1 MTWLIDRLR
10 RHWPIL
16 VLVAVGA
23 VIRIGVNNVT
33 IFSPADETAY
43 LNYSKTILTGR
54 TGFETAVQ
62 SFLSDPERWPYPS
75 PSRWVAFEAD
85 AAVCKIAGCDF
96 RALAWMST
104 LSGIALLPVVY
115 AAGRRLLTP
124 AAALIGTAFVTTAPL
139 LLGLGRRAL
148 TDELFVLVTWI
159 AIWAMLRVFGAAR
172 PRDYVAAAVAMG
184 IAFGVKESFG
194 LFALAV
200 AAMFVISPPRRL
212 RWWDLSLVIGPPL
225 VYALGFLLAGGHP
238 GDIVA
243 LERIFLSYR
252 SQPGGYELTYGSGP
266 FYQPIVDFL
275 ILSPAVTM
283 LAIAGFGAA
292 VAGTDIGARRLA
304 AAAIVSFIGFG
315 ILLKDIRYAAAVA
328 PLLGLIAGWVL
339 AERYLRQRDRLVIG
353 GAAAIA
359 VNAGIELWIFW
370 TVFVVGAV
378 YDPVMVNVLRAL
390 HAIP

>member
-1 MTWLIDRLR
+1 MTWMMDRLH

-23 VIRIGVNNVT
+23 AIRIAVNNLT
-33 IFSPADETAY
+33 AFSPADETAY
-43 LNYSKTILTGR
+43 LNYSKTIVTGR

-62 SFLSDPERWPYPS
+62 AFLSDPERWPFPS

-85 AAVCKIAGCDF
+85 AAMCKIAACDY

-115 AAGRRLLTP
+115 AAARRLLTP
-124 AAALIGTAFVTTAPL
+124 AAALLGTALVTTSPL

-148 TDELFVLVTWI
+148 TDELFVLVTWV

-172 PRDYVAAAVAMG
+172 PRDYIAAAIAMG
-184 IAFGVKESFG
+184 IAFGVKESFA
-194 LFALAV
+194 LFAVAV
-200 AAMFVISPPRRL
+200 AAMFLISPPRRV
-212 RWWDLSLVIGPPL
+212 RWWDLSLVIAPPI
-225 VYALGFLLAGGHP
+225 VYALGFMLAGGHP

-252 SQPGGYELTYGSGP
+252 AQPGGYELTYGSGP

-283 LAIAGFGAA
+283 VAIAGFGAA
-292 VAGTDIGARRLA
+292 VAGTDRGARRLA
-304 AAAIVSFIGFG
+304 GAAVVSFIGFG
-315 ILLKDIRYAAAVA
+315 ILLKDVRYAAAVA
-328 PLLGLIAGWVL
+328 PLLGLIAGWAL
-339 AERYLRQRDRLVIG
+339 AERYLRPRDRLVIG

-359 VNAGIELWIFW
+359 VNASIELWIFW

-378 YDPVMVNVLRAL
+378 YDPVLVNVLRAL

>member
-16 VLVAVGA
+16 VLVAIGA

-43 LNYSKTILTGR
+43 LNYSKTIQTGR
-54 TGFETAVQ
+54 TGFEAAVQ
-62 SFLSDPERWPYPS
+62 SFLSDPNRWPYPS

-85 AAVCKIAGCDF
+85 AAICKIAGCDY

-124 AAALIGTAFVTTAPL
+124 AAALLGTAFVTTSPL

-148 TDELFVLVTWI
+148 TDELFVLVTWV
-159 AIWAMLRVFGAAR
+159 AIWAMLRVFGPAR
-172 PRDYVAAAVAMG
+172 PLDYIVAIVAMG
-184 IAFGVKESFG
+184 IAFGVKESFA
-194 LFALAV
+194 LFAVAV
-200 AAMFVISPPRRL
+200 AAMFLIRPPRRL
-212 RWWDLSLVIGPPL
+212 RWWDLSLVIGPPIA
-225 VYALGFLLAGGHP
+225 YTLGFTLAGGHP
-238 GDIVA
+238 GDLVA

-252 SQPGGYELTYGSGP
+252 AEPGGYELTYGSGP

-292 VAGTDIGARRLA
+292 AAGTDVGARRLA
-304 AAAIVSFIGFG
+304 ATALVSFVGFG
-315 ILLKDIRYAAAVA
+315 IL
-328 PLLGLIAGWVL
+328 
-339 AERYLRQRDRLVIG
+339 
-353 GAAAIA
+353 
-359 VNAGIELWIFW
+359 
-370 TVFVVGAV
+370 
-378 YDPVMVNVLRAL
+378 
-390 HAIP
+390 